1 MTVNL
6 RALIGKLNR
15 QTRGMVEAAAG
26 LCLART
32 HYDVEVEHFLSK
44 ALDTTDTDLA
54 LLLKHFGVDRSRL
67 ASDLQRSLDKL
78 KSGNARTPALSPHL
92 VKMLTDAWTIGSV
105 DYGATH
111 VRTGHCV
118 LALIA
123 NEELRRLAID
133 VSREF
138 TKLTTDALRAS
149 YSTVAA
155 HSAEETAEGAG
166 VSEGPG
172 ADTGA
177 GAPRGGGRTPN
188 LDQYT
193 IDLTARARSG
203 KMDPVLGRDFEVRQV
218 VDILTRRRQ
227 NNPIL
232 VGEAGVGKT
241 AIVEGF
247 AMRIVSGD
255 VPAPLRNVT
264 LRTLDLAL
272 LQAGAGVKG
281 EFENRLKGLIEE
293 VKNSPTPIIVFIDEA
308 HTMIGAG
315 GQAGQNDA
323 ANLLKPALARGELR
337 TIAATTWSE
346 YKKYFEK
353 DPALAR
359 RFQLVKVEE
368 PSEEICSL
376 MLRGVVPSLEQHHG
390 VRILDEGLMA
400 AVRLSHRYLPD
411 RQLPDKAVSV
421 LDTACARLALG
432 QNATPPPIERAQ
444 RTLDDLAVQ
453 RRVLER
459 EEATG
464 ANHSER
470 LAGIAARRV
479 TTEAELAAMS
489 ARWEREK
496 QLVSDIRAAR
506 ETIEASAHPAA
517 GAPAPKPE
525 EVAEARSKLASLT
538 EELQRVQGETP
549 LVRVFVDAALI
560 GDVISGWTGIPVGR
574 MLSDEL
580 KVALSLED
588 HLGERVIG
596 QSHAL
601 HIIAKRIRTSRAG
614 IEDPNKP
621 VGVFMLVGPSGVGK
635 TETALALSELL
646 YGGEH
651 NVITI
656 NMSEFQEAHTV
667 STLKGSPPGYV
678 GYGEGGVL
686 TEAVR
691 RRPYSVVLLDEVEK
705 AHPDVL
711 ELFFQV
717 FDKGR
722 MEDGEGREIDFKNT
736 IIILTTNAG
745 TETIMKVTAD
755 PETMPDH
762 DGLVKMLKPELDKVF
777 KPAFLG
783 RLVIIPYFPVRDD
796 ALKRIIHLKLGKIRR
811 RIWDTHRVEM
821 AFDDVLVRQV
831 ALRCTEVESG
841 ARNVDNIL
849 TNSLLPDVSRLLL
862 ESLSAGRKPERIAI
876 GIGDAGDFTYD
887 ARAGKPDHADERR
900 KPLTANADHT
910 DHADERREPLP
921 ANTDHADA
929 RGGPT
934 TANADRADARGEP
947 TTANAD
953 HTDHADERREP
964 LPANTDHAD
973 ARGGPTTAN
982 ADRADERGKPG

>member
-6 RALIGKLNR
+6 RSLIGKLNPV
-15 QTRGMVEAAAG
+15 TRGVLEAAAG
-26 LCLART
+26 LCLGRT
-32 HYDVEVEHFLSK
+32 HYDVEIEHFLMKS
-44 ALDTTDTDLA
+44 LDTTDSDFA

-67 ASDLQRSLDKL
+67 AADLQKALDRL
-78 KSGNARTPALSPHL
+78 KSGNARTPSLSPHL
-92 VKMLTDAWTIGSV
+92 VQMLTGAWTIGSV

-111 VRTGHCV
+111 VRTGHAV
-118 LALIA
+118 LALVGD
-123 NEELRRLAID
+123 EQLRRMVVD
-133 VSREF
+133 MSREF
-138 TKLTTDALRAS
+138 TKLTSDSLRAAFGS
-149 YSTVAA
+149 VTS
-155 HSAEETAEGAG
+155 HSAEETGEGAG
-166 VSEGPG
+166 ATGEAGAEG
-172 ADTGA
+172 
-177 GAPRGGGRTPN
+177 GAPRPGGKAPN

-193 IDLTARARSG
+193 VDLTARARDG
-203 KMDPVLGRDFEVRQV
+203 RIDPVLGRDFEVRQV

-241 AIVEGF
+241 SVVEGF
-247 AMRIVSGD
+247 AIRIVDGD
-255 VPAPLRNVT
+255 VPPSLRNVT

-293 VKNSPTPIIVFIDEA
+293 VKNSPTPIILFIDEA

-359 RFQLVKVEE
+359 RFQLIKVDEPTEE
-368 PSEEICSL
+368 VCAL

-421 LDTACARLALG
+421 LDTACARLSLG
-432 QNATPPPIERAQ
+432 QNATPAPLEDAQ
-444 RTLDDLAVQ
+444 RSLDDLDVQ

-459 EEATG
+459 E
-464 ANHSER
+464 
-470 LAGIAARRV
+470 
-479 TTEAELAAMS
+479 
-489 ARWEREK
+489 
-496 QLVSDIRAAR
+496 Q
-506 ETIEASAHPAA
+506 AA
-517 GAPAPKPE
+517 GADHVERLKAIATQRAVVEERKAVLEARWTEERRLVGEIRATREAIEATAEPAEGATPPTPE
-525 EVAEARSKLASLT
+525 EVTQLRAKLSALSDDL
-538 EELQRVQGETP
+538 LKLQGETP
-549 LVRVFVDAALI
+549 LVRVFVDASLI
-560 GDVISGWTGIPVGR
+560 GEVISGWTGIPVGK

-580 KVALSLED
+580 AVALSLED

-596 QSHAL
+596 QGQAL
-601 HIIAKRIRTSRAG
+601 HVIAQRVRTSRAG

-621 VGVFMLVGPSGVGK
+621 VGVFLLVGPSGVGK
-635 TETALALSELL
+635 TETAIAISEML
-646 YGGEH
+646 YGGER
-651 NVITI
+651 NLITI

-722 MEDGEGREIDFKNT
+722 MEDGEGRQIDFKNT

-745 TETIMKVTAD
+745 TETIMKLSAD
-755 PETMPDH
+755 PETMPDAA
-762 DGLVKMLKPELDKVF
+762 GLVKALKPELDKVF

-783 RLVIIPYFPVRDD
+783 RLVIIPYFPVRDE
-796 ALKRIIHLKLGKIRR
+796 ALARIIHLKLGKIRR
-811 RIWDTHRVEM
+811 RLWETHRVEM
-821 AFDDVLVRQV
+821 AFHEALVEEV
-831 ALRCTEVESG
+831 AKRCTEVESG

-849 TNSLLPDVSRLLL
+849 TNTLLPDVSRMLL
-862 ESLSAGRKPERIAI
+862 EALAAGERPARIAV
-876 GIGDAGDFTYD
+876 GVGDDGAFRYET
-887 ARAGKPDHADERR
+887 P
-900 KPLTANADHT
+900 
-910 DHADERREPLP
+910 P
-921 ANTDHADA
+921 A
-929 RGGPT
+929 
-934 TANADRADARGEP
+934 
-947 TTANAD
+947 
-953 HTDHADERREP
+953 
-964 LPANTDHAD
+964 PAT
-973 ARGGPTTAN
+973 
-982 ADRADERGKPG
+982 